1 MTALGSAHST
11 YDLLRYFADSWGLLV
26 MLGVFVVLAA
36 WPFRPSNRARNAQ
49 AATMIFKDEN
59 DG

>member
-1 MTALGSAHST
+1 MTVSLSTHST
-11 YDLLRYFADSWGLLV
+11 YDMLRHLADSWGLLA
-26 MLGVFVVLAA
+26 MLVVFVVLIA
-36 WPFRPSNRARNAQ
+36 WPFRPGHRAKNDA

>member
-1 MTALGSAHST
+1 MSAHST
-11 YDLLRYFADSWGLLV
+11 YDMLRHMADSWGLLA
-26 MLGVFVVLAA
+26 MLVAFIALAA
-36 WPFRPSNRARNAQ
+36 WPFLPGMRQKNHE

>member
-1 MTALGSAHST
+1 MTGHGST
-11 YDLLRYFADSWGLLV
+11 YETLRQFADSWVLMAMGLLF
-26 MLGVFVVLAA
+26 LVLVA
-36 WPFRPSNRARNAQ
+36 WPFRPGARRKNEH